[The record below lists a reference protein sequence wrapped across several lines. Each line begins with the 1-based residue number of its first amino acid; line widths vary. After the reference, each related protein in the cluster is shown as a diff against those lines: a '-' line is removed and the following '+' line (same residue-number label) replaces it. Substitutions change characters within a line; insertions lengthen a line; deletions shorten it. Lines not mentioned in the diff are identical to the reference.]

1 MNTKETGKL
10 FTFWEFITDN
20 KIEIPIIQRDYAQGR
35 KEETEIRENFL
46 NSLFKAISENQA
58 LNLDF
63 IYGSFVNNCF
73 QPIDGQQRLTT
84 LFLLHW
90 YAAKKDDCLNEDIKN
105 ILSKF
110 SYVTR
115 ISTRDFCNYLV
126 NKQTEYDF
134 SYYEG
139 NIIKSIKDSFWYFLS
154 WDNDP
159 SISAM
164 LKTINDIHI
173 KFCNIDN
180 LFEKLKSVDCPITYY
195 CIELKD
201 FGLTD
206 DLYIKMNAR
215 GKLLTS
221 YENFKASFQKY
232 INDNKWETCK
242 LITDSF
248 SFKCDTK
255 WTDFFWKFRTHN
267 SIDSA
272 LMGFV
277 STVLMVRTSLKGTER
292 ISASDRN
299 ELLVGLQQKTLK
311 IKVDYFTEEDYRYLC
326 KCLDVYCKTPSQVLS
341 YTLPLTIWQH
351 IPQDNE
357 YSIEYVIRN
366 LTTASYTQKV
376 LFYAQ
381 TEYLLNNRE
390 FSKECFSDWMRVIR
404 NIICRGDVQQ
414 GGKRQTIIRSPEA
427 FTGVINL
434 ISEIKEGSKSIYEY
448 LSKTPIKSTFAR
460 EQMIEE
466 CEKAQ
471 IIIQNPEYKQIIFDA
486 EDSELCKGR
495 IEFLLYCS
503 NYYNTKVLDASL
515 MEQLTYV
522 LLLHLNGD
530 INNDIRRCLLTIA
543 DEDGNN
549 NYYEYWWSY
558 SYVIGADKRC
568 LIERF
573 SELEYYIYEVKGAG
587 NKYKDYMR
595 KLLMQL
601 INKTPQDII
610 EDFQRPEKMP
620 NWKYR
625 LIKEKRLLDKYC
637 TRQYIA
643 IPEDNSCCY
652 LIDGIRPRFNSSY
665 KRVK

>member
-1 MNTKETGKL
+1 METKPSSKL
-10 FTFWEFITDN
+10 FTFWEFITSN

-35 KEETEIRENFL
+35 KEETEIRESFL
-46 NSLFKAISENQA
+46 NSLFKAISENQV

-63 IYGSFVNNCF
+63 IYGSFVNDSF

-90 YAAKKDDCLNEDIKN
+90 YAAKKDDFLTHDIKK

-126 NKQTEYDF
+126 NKQTDYDF
-134 SYYEG
+134 SNDDG
-139 NIIKSIKDSFWYFLS
+139 DIVKSIKDSYWYFMP

-173 KFCNIDN
+173 KFREINN
-180 LFEKLKSVDCPITYY
+180 LFEILKSVDCPITYY

-221 YENFKASFQKY
+221 FENFKASFQKHIY
-232 INDNKWETCK
+232 DNKWDENE

-248 SFKCDTK
+248 SFKCDTI
-255 WTDFFWKFRTHN
+255 WTDFFWKFRSQN
-267 SIDSA
+267 SIDNA
-272 LMGFV
+272 LMGFI
-277 STVLMVRTSLKGTER
+277 TTILMIRTSLKGTEKM
-292 ISASDRN
+292 SASERN

-311 IKVDYFTEEDYRYLC
+311 IKVDYFTEGDYRYLC
-326 KCLDVYCKTPSQVLS
+326 KCLDVYSNTSPQVLS
-341 YTLPLTIWQH
+341 YISPLTIWQH
-351 IPQDNE
+351 IPPDIN
-357 YSIEYVIRN
+357 YSIEYIIRN
-366 LTTASYTQKV
+366 LTTATYTQKV

-381 TEYLLNNRE
+381 TEYLINNRE
-390 FSKECFSDWMRVIR
+390 FNKECFNDWMRVIR
-404 NIICRGDVQQ
+404 NIVCRGDVQQ

-427 FTGVINL
+427 FAGVVNL
-434 ISEIKEGSKSIYEY
+434 ISEIKRGSKNVYEH
-448 LSKTPIKSTFAR
+448 LMITPIKSSFAR

-466 CEKAQ
+466 REKAQ
-471 IIIQNPEYKQIIFDA
+471 IIMQNPEYKQIIFDA

-503 NYYNTKVLDASL
+503 NYYDTKVLDAEL
-515 MEQLTYV
+515 LERLTYT
-522 LLLHLNGD
+522 LLEHLNGE
-530 INNDIRRCLLTIA
+530 ISNDIRRCLLTI
-543 DEDGNN
+543 DDNN
-549 NYYEYWWSY
+549 GEYNYYEYWWSY
-558 SYVIGADKRC
+558 SYVIGAVKRC

-587 NKYKDYMR
+587 NKYRDYFK
-595 KLLMQL
+595 KLLLQL
-601 INKTPQDII
+601 IYKTPQEII
-610 EDFQRPEKMP
+610 DGFQCPENMP

-625 LIKEKRLLDKYC
+625 LIKEKKLLDKYC

-643 IPEDNSCCY
+643 IPEDNSCCH
-652 LIDGIRPRFNSSY
+652 LIDGIRPRFRSSY
-665 KRVK
+665 KRVR

>member
-1 MNTKETGKL
+1 MDTKPISKL
-10 FTFWEFITDN
+10 YTFWEFISSN

-35 KEETEIRENFL
+35 KEETEVRENFL
-46 NSLFKAISENQA
+46 NALFKAISDNKL

-63 IYGSFVNNCF
+63 IYGSFLDGSF

-84 LFLLHW
+84 LFLLNW
-90 YAAKKDDCLNEDIKN
+90 YAAKKDNLLTDDVKS

-110 SYVTR
+110 RYVTR
-115 ISTRDFCNYLV
+115 VSTRDFCNYLV
-126 NKQTEYDF
+126 NKQIDYDF
-134 SYYEG
+134 QHGEDS
-139 NIIKSIKDSFWYFLS
+139 IIKSIKDSFWYFMS

-173 KFCNIDN
+173 KFRGINN
-180 LFEKLKSVDCPITYY
+180 LFEKLTSANCPITYY

-232 INDNKWETCK
+232 INENKWDDNKP
-242 LITDSF
+242 ITDIF
-248 SFKCDTK
+248 TFKCDTK
-255 WTDFFWKFRTHN
+255 WTDFFWKFRTN
-267 SIDSA
+267 NLIDSA
-272 LMGFV
+272 LMAFV
-277 STVLMVRTSLKGTER
+277 YTVLMVRISLKGTEN

-299 ELLVGLQQKTLK
+299 DLLVGLQQKTLK
-311 IKVDYFTEEDYRYLC
+311 IKVDYFTEDDYRYLC
-326 KCLDVYCKTPSQVLS
+326 RCLDVYSKASPYVLY
-341 YTLPLTIWQH
+341 YTLPLIVWQH
-351 IPQDNE
+351 IPSDSK
-357 YSIEYVIRN
+357 YSIEYIIRN
-366 LTTASYTQKV
+366 LETTSYTQKV

-381 TEYLLNNRE
+381 TEYLINNRE
-390 FSKECFSDWMRVIR
+390 FSEEYFNDWMRVIR
-404 NIICRGDVQQ
+404 NIVCRGDVQQ
-414 GGKRQTIIRSPEA
+414 GGNRQTIIRSPETFA
-427 FTGVINL
+427 GVINL
-434 ISEIKEGSKSIYEY
+434 ISEIKEGSKNIYEF
-448 LSKTPIKSTFAR
+448 LRRTPIKSSFAR

-466 CEKAQ
+466 REKAQ
-471 IIIQNPEYKQIIFDA
+471 IIIKHPEYKQIIFDA

-503 NYYNTKVLDASL
+503 NYYDTKVLDSNL

-522 LLLHLNGD
+522 LLLYLNGE
-530 INNDIRRCLLTIA
+530 ISNIIRRCLLTIA
-543 DEDGNN
+543 DEEGNH

-568 LIERF
+568 LIEKF
-573 SELEYYIYEVKGAG
+573 SELEYYIYEVKTAG
-587 NKYKDYMR
+587 NKYKDYLK
-595 KLLMQL
+595 KLLFEL

-610 EDFQRPEKMP
+610 DNFQRPENMP

-637 TRQYIA
+637 TRKYIA

-652 LIDGIRPRFNSSY
+652 LIDGIRPRYESSY
-665 KRVK
+665 KKVD